1 VQNGGAIMVK
11 CAGLL
16 LAAGKSTRMGSLKA
30 LLPWEGTTLLQF
42 QLTQLER
49 SMIDQIIIVLGYES
63 NKLLPYAK
71 ESSAHLVWN
80 PDYEK
85 GKTESIKAGV
95 RAIENDVDCF
105 IITSVDQPVNH
116 FLLDA
121 LILQFRQAK
130 ANIIIPVYNEKR
142 GHPILLSSNIRDEIL
157 QLNEETHGLKA
168 ILQNR
173 NDEIS
178 ELIVEDHSILFNFN
192 NKKDYEEGILKGGT
206 K

>member
-1 VQNGGAIMVK
+1 LVK

-16 LAAGKSTRMGSLKA
+16 LAAGKSTRMGCLKA

-49 SMIDQIIIVLGYES
+49 SMIDPIIIVLGYES
-63 NKLLPYAK
+63 NKLLPYVK
-71 ESSAHLVWN
+71 ESSAHIVWN

-85 GKTESIKAGV
+85 GKTESIKKGV
-95 RAIENDVDCF
+95 LAVDDDADCF

-116 FLLDA
+116 ILLDA
-121 LILQFRQAK
+121 LIHQFRQTK
-130 ANIIIPVYNEKR
+130 ANIIIPVYNERR
-142 GHPILLSSNIRDEIL
+142 GHPILLSSKLRHEIK

-168 ILQNR
+168 ILQKR
-173 NDEIS
+173 KHEIR
-178 ELIVEDHSILFNFN
+178 ELIVEDCSVLFNFN
-192 NKKDYEEGILKGGT
+192 NEKDYEAGITKGGS

>member
-1 VQNGGAIMVK
+1 MMVK

-63 NKLLPYAK
+63 SKLLPYV
-71 ESSAHLVWN
+71 EELSARIVWN
-80 PDYEK
+80 QNYEK

-95 RAIENDVDCF
+95 LAVENDSDCF

-116 FLLDA
+116 ILLDA
-121 LILQFRQAK
+121 LIHQFRQTNAS
-130 ANIIIPVYNEKR
+130 IIIPVYNKRR
-142 GHPILLSSNIRDEIL
+142 GHPILLSTKLRDEIM
-157 QLNEETHGLKA
+157 QLNEETHGLRA
-168 ILQNR
+168 ILQKR

-178 ELIVEDHSILFNFN
+178 ELIVEDHSVIFNFN
-192 NKKDYEEGILKGGT
+192 NEKDYEEGISKGGG